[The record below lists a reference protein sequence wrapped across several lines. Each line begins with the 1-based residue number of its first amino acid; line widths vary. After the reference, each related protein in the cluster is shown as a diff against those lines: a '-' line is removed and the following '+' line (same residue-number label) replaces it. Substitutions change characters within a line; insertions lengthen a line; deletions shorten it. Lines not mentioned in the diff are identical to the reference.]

1 MSSSE
6 NIPHI
11 DEQDVAEEAK
21 ENLGLNM
28 IAGAI
33 AGLVTD
39 LFFFPLDTLKT
50 RIQAS
55 ISGKDYSS
63 QTKGK
68 GLFSGLSAG
77 MIISAPACACYWG
90 GYELSKSLLLKNCS
104 DVRVATS

>member
-11 DEQDVAEEAK
+11 DEQEVAGESG

-50 RIQAS
+50 RI
-55 ISGKDYSS
+55 
-63 QTKGK
+63 
-68 GLFSGLSAG
+68 
-77 MIISAPACACYWG
+77 
-90 GYELSKSLLLKNCS
+90 
-104 DVRVATS
+104 